1 MAAVRGRTLNRRE
14 LYDLVWTTPM
24 VKLAQ
29 DFGMSDVGVRKVCDR
44 HRVPAP
50 GRGYW
55 AKLAAGKRVKQ
66 ARFVEVPDEALNRIV
81 ISSGVMVLP
90 EPVRQVIATQ
100 KAERK
105 RVAPPPLPR
114 PAAPAPTPETVP
126 PPASDIHPA
135 VRRTAQALRRCKPK
149 DPSVDASGDGLCG
162 VAVGRE
168 SIERAIVILD
178 RLARSL
184 EAKGFPL
191 TPKGA
196 AMSVAVGPDSAV
208 FTLRERTRTGPHVA
222 TPEELAADARR
233 QAQRERYWRNPIRGT
248 DPPPTAEPT
257 PRRTRSG
264 PVNS

>member
-29 DFGMSDVGVRKVCDR
+29 DFGMSDVGLRKVCDR

-55 AKLAAGKRVKQ
+55 AKLVAGKRVKQ
-66 ARFVEVPDEALNRIV
+66 ARFVEVPDEGLNRIV
-81 ISSGVMVLP
+81 INSGVMVLP

-105 RVAPPPLPR
+105 RVAPPPPPPPPPR
-114 PAAPAPTPETVP
+114 PAAPAPAPETVSAP
-126 PPASDIHPA
+126 VSDIHPA

-149 DPSVDASGDGLCG
+149 EPSVDASGDGLCG

-208 FTLRERTRTGPHVA
+208 FTLKERTRTVPHVA
-222 TPEELAADARR
+222 TPEELGS
-233 QAQRERYWRNPIRGT
+233 E
-248 DPPPTAEPT
+248 
-257 PRRTRSG
+257 
-264 PVNS
+264 